1 VDLDLDGIGDE
12 DADTNDDNEIQ
23 VSEVEAILGLIVNN
37 KNIDSLEGIASF
49 TNLVLLLCNFNDLIS
64 LDISQNEKI

>member
-1 VDLDLDGIGDE
+1 MDLDLDGIGDE